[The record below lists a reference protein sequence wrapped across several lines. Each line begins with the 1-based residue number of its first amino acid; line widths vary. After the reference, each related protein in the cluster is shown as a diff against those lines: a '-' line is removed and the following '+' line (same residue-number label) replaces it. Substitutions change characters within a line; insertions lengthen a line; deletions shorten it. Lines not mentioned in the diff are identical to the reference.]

1 MRSKLYYTLFYMVLF
16 PILGSIMF
24 ISDIL
29 MEILPNIHLVGMLTV
44 LYTVVYRSKALIPI
58 YIYVFLTGLLYGFAL
73 WWVPYLYVWTVLWAL
88 TMLVPKKTPPK
99 IAAILYP
106 IVCAVHGI
114 SFGILYSPFQALVYS
129 LDFNGTLA
137 WIAAGLPF
145 DITHCI
151 SNFIS
156 GFLVLPLSVVLKK
169 AEKMVK

>member
-1 MRSKLYYTLFYMVLF
+1 MVLF